1 MLITRHPLIV
11 LLLSAFQKK
20 SKKLL
25 AMKNIIT
32 NVFKIQGFNSIICG
46 YFCMGFI
53 DFYIQRQ
60 KSDGFY

>member
-1 MLITRHPLIV
+1 MLITWHALIV

-32 NVFKIQGFNSIICG
+32 VFKIQGFNSIICG

>member
-1 MLITRHPLIV
+1 MLITRHALIV

-60 KSDGFY
+60 KSDEFY